1 MSILILTCIG
11 PALAFLGALFGV
23 ATYLFVELRSA
34 RRELHELRSAH
45 RHAREQLRATKN
57 DRDRY
62 RFLAERLV
70 TADTV
75 EDRGMQ

>member
-11 PALAFLGALFGV
+11 LGLAFLGALFGV
-23 ATYLFVELRSA
+23 ATYLFVELRST
-34 RRELHELRSAH
+34 RRHLRELRSAH

-75 EDRGMQ
+75 EDQGMQ